1 MTDSDR
7 IREQLKMNI
16 YNDLKATEKFDEAT
30 LDKFKEVWDEV
41 SSKYVFTEKTRQSN
55 LMFKY
60 IYGEYAEMCTLFF
73 NPIIY
78 NDRRKSFM
86 SEKIYEAFTKVL
98 NKIENS
104 NMSLDEQM
112 ELLRE
117 MERDISFQKQQIYA
131 YKNEM

>member
-1 MTDSDR
+1 
-7 IREQLKMNI
+7 
-16 YNDLKATEKFDEAT
+16 
-30 LDKFKEVWDEV
+30 
-41 SSKYVFTEKTRQSN
+41 
-55 LMFKY
+55 
-60 IYGEYAEMCTLFF
+60 MCTLSFY
-73 NPIIY
+73 PIIY

-86 SEKIYEAFTKVL
+86 SEKIYEAFIKVL